1 MFKTIECFVLRH
13 YWPPFKFSAMRQNSC
28 FRDNSAFLTLD
39 VCPRALFLC
48 LQHCLGGRRNA
59 LAGFNPVQVLGFAFF
74 FFFPFELRV
83 PLLLLLQQT
92 EGAPDKRSIANAG
105 CWKHICPLIPEKL
118 SIIFSKS
125 MEMVWFILWAER
137 CQKCSACL
145 WMCTRHPQGCT
156 QNSWGTR
163 GQHSGV
169 HSTALSTHRTN
180 GICCCDQHLVS
191 LLHIF
196 CPQHCPPAY
205 GVSIQKT
212 DLLLFKSLWGGQV
225 SLLFDVQVL
234 ELLMGEDSS
243 VSAFNWLSLTKK
255 KFQYWL
261 LESHTQNHS
270 VQF

>member
-1 MFKTIECFVLRH
+1 MPWQALILPKFWVL
-13 YWPPFKFSAMRQNSC
+13 
-28 FRDNSAFLTLD
+28 L
-39 VCPRALFLC
+39 
-48 LQHCLGGRRNA
+48 
-59 LAGFNPVQVLGFAFF
+59 FF
-74 FFFPFELRV
+74 FFFLLSSECHFSCSCSRQKV
-83 PLLLLLQQT
+83 PQT
-92 EGAPDKRSIANAG
+92 SKRSIANTG
-105 CWKHICPLIPEKL
+105 CWKHICPFPEKL
-118 SIIFSKS
+118 SIIFSKF

-156 QNSWGTR
+156 QNSWGAR

-225 SLLFDVQVL
+225 SLLFDDQVL